1 MSPSKSSKKGNTVLM
16 DHAHCYRIWGQEG
29 QNTDSY
35 KKKNIIQALEDALGW
50 GLVQLSAGA
59 PATTDRHRQV
69 LGGSVLAFWCPPAAR
84 SMHSARGCG
93 AAQPLPV
100 SQGQSG
106 RGHQGPDSGIPVRG
120 SSL

>member
-1 MSPSKSSKKGNTVLM
+1 MLAATGFGGRRGKTQTV
-16 DHAHCYRIWGQEG
+16 
-29 QNTDSY
+29 
-35 KKKNIIQALEDALGW
+35 KKKKIIQALEDALGR

-59 PATTDRHRQV
+59 PATTDRHQQV
-69 LGGSVLAFWCPPAAR
+69 LGGSVLSFWCPSAAR

-93 AAQPLPV
+93 AAQPLPA

-120 SSL
+120 GSP